1 MVLPLKKKKKQTH
14 RSMEQNRDHRNK
26 PIHVVIYN
34 KGAKNIQ
41 WKEDSL
47 VNKVVEK
54 TRQPHEKK

>member
-1 MVLPLKKKKKQTH
+1 
-14 RSMEQNRDHRNK
+14 MEQNRDHRNK

-47 VNKVVEK
+47 VNKGVEK
-54 TRQPHEKK
+54 TRQPHEKKMNLDH

>member
-1 MVLPLKKKKKQTH
+1 
-14 RSMEQNRDHRNK
+14 MEQNRDHRNK

-54 TRQPHEKK
+54 TRQPHEKKWT

>member
-1 MVLPLKKKKKQTH
+1 
-14 RSMEQNRDHRNK
+14 MEQNRDHRNK

-47 VNKVVEK
+47 VNKGVEK
-54 TRQPHEKK
+54 SRQPHEKKNEPISLANTTHKN